1 MQAGADGE
9 NPAATS
15 EREQNII
22 FGIEE
27 PELYQHPNR
36 QRHLSSILE
45 QLCSGGIPGA
55 TRSVQVIYTTHSPLF
70 VDIGHFERI
79 KIVRK
84 VQNSPGLPKETII
97 KSTTPKAVQK
107 ALDEVER
114 RGGSSRVPRP
124 LEFQLR
130 TVMTPIVNEGFFS
143 DVVVLVEGE
152 EDRAALIGVARAMEI
167 DLNAYGISVI
177 PCHGKDSI
185 PKVGTVFRHL
195 GIPLY
200 VVWDSDKDK
209 KATSCIATNRKL
221 LRLCGQPEEDWP
233 AGVFDCYA
241 CFETNITETLR
252 RELGEEYYDRALAE
266 IQQGWGLGNWN
277 GAKKNPL
284 VVAELINKAK
294 ENNISPST
302 IVETVE
308 RIVALRGSC

>member
-45 QLCSGGIPGA
+45 KLCSGGIPGA

-84 VQNSPGLPKETII
+84 VQNNSVLPKETTIT
-97 KSTTPKAVQK
+97 STTPEDVQT
-107 ALDEVER
+107 ALDEVEG
-114 RGGSSRVPRP
+114 RGGSSRATRP

-130 TVMTPIVNEGFFS
+130 TIMTPIVNEGFFS

-152 EDRAALIGVARAMEI
+152 EDRAALIGTARAMEI
-167 DLNAYGISVI
+167 DLSACGISVI
-177 PCHGKDSI
+177 PCNGKDSL

-195 GIPLY
+195 KIPLY
-200 VVWDSDKDK
+200 VVWDSDKGK
-209 KATSCIATNRKL
+209 NTSHKATNHKL
-221 LRLCGQPEEDWP
+221 LRLCGHPEEDWP
-233 AGVFDCYA
+233 AGVFDRYA
-241 CFETNITETLR
+241 CFETNLTETLR

-266 IQQGWGLGNWN
+266 IQRGWGLGNWD
-277 GAKKNPL
+277 GVKKNPL

-294 ENNISPST
+294 EGDISPST

-308 RIVALRGSC
+308 RIVTLRGSY